1 MKQRTLKNSI
11 SISGIGLHSGNTV
24 TLTLS
29 PAPVDTGVVFRV
41 HHNGK
46 VTHITPRPDLVQ
58 ATSLAT
64 TLGIQEASVA
74 TVEHLLA
81 AIMGY
86 AIDNIY
92 VDVVGGEIPIL
103 DGSAAP
109 FIILFNN
116 AGIVTQRKKR
126 TVAKVKKAYTLEVE
140 GKAISVKPADAFIID
155 YTICFSHPL
164 IRTQHFVFT
173 VTPENFDAISRARTF
188 GFLREIEFLRSKN
201 LALGGSL
208 DNAIVLDQD
217 NILNKEGLRFQD
229 EFVRHKVLD
238 FIGDMGML
246 GTPVCGHFTLYCS
259 GHTLNNQFLQHL
271 YSNQEAYLDYTTLT
285 TTQKS
290 VAPLLTPVPSV
301 A

>member
-1 MKQRTLKNSI
+1 MKQRTLKDSV
-11 SISGIGLHSGNTV
+11 SISGIGLHSGKTV

-29 PAPVDTGVVFRV
+29 PAPVDTGVIFRI

-46 VTHITPRPDLVQ
+46 VTHVAPRPDLVQ

-116 AGIVTQRKKR
+116 AGVVEQKKER
-126 TVAKVKKAYTLEVE
+126 IIAKVKKAYTLESE
-140 GKAISVKPADAFIID
+140 GKAISVRPADSFIID

-164 IRTQHFVFT
+164 IRTQRLVFT
-173 VTPENFDAISRARTF
+173 VTPENFCDISRARTF

-217 NILNKEGLRFQD
+217 TILNEEGLRFQD

-246 GTPVCGHFTLYCS
+246 GTPICGHFTLRCS
-259 GHTLNNQFLQHL
+259 GHSLNNQFLQYL
-271 YSNQEAYLDYTTLT
+271 YSNRDIYLDYTTLT
-285 TTQKS
+285 TVKKS
-290 VAPLLTPVPSV
+290 ATPLLNPIPSV